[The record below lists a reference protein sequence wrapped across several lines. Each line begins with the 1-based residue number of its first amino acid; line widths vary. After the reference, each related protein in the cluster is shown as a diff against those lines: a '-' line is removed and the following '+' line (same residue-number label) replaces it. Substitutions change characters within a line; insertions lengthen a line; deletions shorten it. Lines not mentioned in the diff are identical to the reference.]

1 MKNNNIL
8 ILKNIPASIWMY
20 TPYSLHFFL
29 SICSSHS
36 EVADK
41 KVNFSGK
48 CRLFPRGK
56 NGSNLGRGFHKD
68 NLLRIYDLSLRNLVH
83 LNSIFKVQYTG
94 TRFQLSLV
102 IIFITVYKLHLQYLV
117 KKGTVRT
124 VFGQQ

>member
-41 KVNFSGK
+41 KEYILVENVDFSLGGK
-48 CRLFPRGK
+48 MAQILAEVFIKIICSGYTTFPSG
-56 NGSNLGRGFHKD
+56 
-68 NLLRIYDLSLRNLVH
+68 I
-83 LNSIFKVQYTG
+83 
-94 TRFQLSLV
+94 
-102 IIFITVYKLHLQYLV
+102 
-117 KKGTVRT
+117 
-124 VFGQQ
+124 